1 MATTAVDKMPFM
13 PEMLRHAGRRYTVS
27 RRVDKICDT
36 VTATGSRRLDAT
48 VYLDDL
54 RCDGSAHGGCQAG
67 CRLYFKEAW
76 LRRVDEGASE
86 AQLEAGP
93 SPALEAVA
101 EAGTRTVREGETEE
115 VWRCQA
121 TEALKASTHLR
132 TFKDPGQYVREFRNG
147 NFGRVRFIGLMIR
160 ALVMEIGRRIRV
172 LKPLPLHGP
181 DPKAP
186 AV

>member
-1 MATTAVDKMPFM
+1 MQAVLQGGLVAP
-13 PEMLRHAGRRYTVS
+13 GRRG
-27 RRVDKICDT
+27 R
-36 VTATGSRRLDAT
+36 
-48 VYLDDL
+48 
-54 RCDGSAHGGCQAG
+54 
-67 CRLYFKEAW
+67 
-76 LRRVDEGASE
+76 SE

-160 ALVMEIGRRIRV
+160 ALVMEIATT
-172 LKPLPLHGP
+172 
-181 DPKAP
+181 DPRAQAAAP
-186 AV
+186 SRARPEGAGV